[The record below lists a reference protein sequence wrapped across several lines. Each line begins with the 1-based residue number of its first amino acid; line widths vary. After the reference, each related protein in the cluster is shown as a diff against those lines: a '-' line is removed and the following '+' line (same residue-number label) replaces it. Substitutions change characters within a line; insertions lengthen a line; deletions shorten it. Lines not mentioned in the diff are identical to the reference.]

1 MMRTRTLWSFA
12 VALACVPILGCGFNG
27 PTAPS
32 KPVSLTLISSDVPK
46 AVSKDSNTPTTST
59 LTVAGLDGSL
69 TDVQVSVNVSGAP
82 ICDLG
87 MVIQHP
93 DGTKIPLLVV
103 GDVPTTFQ
111 CGPSFTSLNTTFP
124 TRTPTPGAPDLKTL
138 LGKPAAGTWILIVT
152 DERKNPGNSH
162 YTINAWMLLL
172 TAQK

>member
-1 MMRTRTLWSFA
+1 MMRTKVGWCLA
-12 VALACVPILGCGFNG
+12 AALACVPIPGCGFNG

-32 KPVSLTLISSDVPK
+32 KPTTLTLISSDVPK
-46 AVSKDSNTPTTST
+46 PVSKDKNAPTTSV

-87 MVIQHP
+87 MVVQHP

-111 CGPSFTSLNTTFP
+111 CGANFTSLNTTFP

-138 LGKPAAGTWILIVT
+138 LGKPAGGTWILTVT
-152 DERKNPGNSH
+152 DERKDHGNTH